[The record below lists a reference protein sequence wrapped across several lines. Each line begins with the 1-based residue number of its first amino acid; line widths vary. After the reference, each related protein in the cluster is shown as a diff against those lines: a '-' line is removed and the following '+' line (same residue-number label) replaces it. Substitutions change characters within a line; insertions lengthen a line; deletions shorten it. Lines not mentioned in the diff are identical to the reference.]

1 MPGMYGEQFGG
12 DPELFVVKADN
23 GYAHSAHLLDW
34 PKAGMRVSVPGTSS
48 SARMDRDG
56 FAVEVHPEATYCRD
70 WSVPNTAAILREFR
84 KQFPEWKLS
93 AKPMLRLTKEALKN
107 APPDVMGYGCV
118 PDMDAYSL
126 EEKAPETTGY
136 HDNYRYAGGHIH
148 LAMPW
153 GLHPAYDHIYLPVA
167 PKELR
172 SKLTALAAITLDVKF
187 AVPLVAVIGRVNDYG
202 EAARRRYYGQAGSY
216 REKPYGIEYRVPSSA
231 VMLSPVLW
239 TWAIGAARGVLRNM
253 PTITTEDGLM
263 RAYRSLERYDFD
275 RVRYIIDN
283 HDVAE
288 ARKFLVDFRDI
299 KEQIYKPEFVSTM
312 MRADDEGVGFTTNL
326 DDAWQLQD
334 DFPIINHNYI
344 GVERAM
350 KGYWAKGYKWRYP
363 RPGTFEDCTMVIQTD
378 DIFPQ
383 FKFAPKTGW

>member
-1 MPGMYGEQFGG
+1 MSGMYGRQFGA
-12 DPELFVVKADN
+12 DPELFVIKADN
-23 GYAHSAHLLDW
+23 GYAYSAHLLTW
-34 PKAGMRVSVPGTSS
+34 PKEGMKVRVPGTSS

-84 KQFPEWKLS
+84 RKFPEWKLS
-93 AKPMLRLTKEALKN
+93 AKPMLRLTNEALKN

-136 HDNYRYAGGHIH
+136 HDNYRYTGGHIH

-153 GLHPAYDHIYLPVA
+153 GLHPAYDHMYVPVA

-172 SKLTALAAITLDVKF
+172 SKLTALAAIALDVKF

-239 TWAIGAARGVLRNM
+239 TWAIGAARGVLMGMNS
-253 PTITTEDGLM
+253 ITTEEGLM
-263 RAYRSLERYDFD
+263 SAYHRLQRYDFD
-275 RVRYIIDN
+275 RVRHIINN
-283 HDVAE
+283 HDVDE
-288 ARKFLVDFRDI
+288 ARKFLADYTEI
-299 KEQIYKPEFVSTM
+299 LETIYKPDFVFTM
-312 MRADDEGVGFTTNL
+312 VKADDEGVGFTTNL
-326 DDAWQLQD
+326 DDAWQLHD
-334 DFPIINHNYI
+334 SFPIINHRYI

-350 KGYWAKGYKWRYP
+350 MGGWSKGAELRYYL
-363 RPGTFEDCTMVIQTD
+363 PGMLEQGAMVIETD

-383 FKFAPKTGW
+383 YRFAPKTGW

>member
-1 MPGMYGEQFGG
+1 MAGMYGEQFGA

-23 GYAHSAHLLDW
+23 GYAYSAHLLDW
-34 PKAGMRVSVPGTSS
+34 PKEGMRVRVPSTSS
-48 SARMDRDG
+48 SARLDRDG

-84 KQFPEWKLS
+84 KKFPEWKLS
-93 AKPMLRLTKEALKN
+93 AKPMLRLTNEALKN

-153 GLHPAYDHIYLPVA
+153 GMHPAYSYMNVPVA
-167 PKELR
+167 PRELR
-172 SKLTALAAITLDVKF
+172 AKLTALAAIALDIKF
-187 AVPLVAVIGRVNDYG
+187 GVPLVAVIGRVNDYG

-239 TWAIGAARGVLRNM
+239 TWAIGAARTVLASM
-253 PTITTEDGLM
+253 GTITTENGLM
-263 RAYRSLERYDFD
+263 QSYRRLERYDFD

-288 ARKFLVDFRDI
+288 ARKFLVDFREI
-299 KEQIYKPEFVSTM
+299 KDRIYKPEFVSTM
-312 MRADDEGVGFTTNL
+312 MKADDEGVGFTTNL

-334 DFPIINHNYI
+334 DFPIVNHKYI
-344 GVERAM
+344 GVERALRGGWS
-350 KGYWAKGYKWRYP
+350 KGALFNFY
-363 RPGTFEDCTMVIQTD
+363 RPGSLEYDSLVIQTD

-383 FKFAPKTGW
+383 YKFAPKTGW

>member
-1 MPGMYGEQFGG
+1 MYGEQFGA

-23 GYAHSAHLLDW
+23 GYAYSAHLLDW
-34 PKAGMRVSVPGTSS
+34 PQRGMRVRVPGTSS

-84 KQFPEWKLS
+84 RKFPEWKLS
-93 AKPMLRLTKEALKN
+93 AKPMLRLTNEALKN

-136 HDNYRYAGGHIH
+136 HDNYRDTGGHIH

-153 GLHPAYDHIYLPVA
+153 GMHPAYNYMNVTVA
-167 PKELR
+167 PRELR
-172 SKLTALAAITLDVKF
+172 SKLTALAAIALDIKF
-187 AVPLVAVIGRVNDYG
+187 GVPLVAVIGRVNDYG

-239 TWAIGAARGVLRNM
+239 TWAIGAARTVLTNM
-253 PTITTEDGLM
+253 GPITTENGLM
-263 RAYRSLERYDFD
+263 QSYRRLERYDFD

-288 ARKFLVDFRDI
+288 ARKFLVDFREI
-299 KEQIYKPEFVSTM
+299 KDRIYKPEFVSTM
-312 MRADDEGVGFTTNL
+312 MKADDEGVGFTTNL

-334 DFPIINHNYI
+334 DFPIINHRYI
-344 GVERAM
+344 GVERALRGGWS
-350 KGYWAKGYKWRYP
+350 KGTQFRFIRHDVLDYD
-363 RPGTFEDCTMVIQTD
+363 TVVIQTD

-383 FKFAPKTGW
+383 YKFAPKTGW